1 MRVDRQYHLPN
12 RTSKRGNL
20 MRSKKGIFRI
30 AAVPVFVVALLALN
44 IGGASGKLLG
54 DKGQLDPVL
63 EELVRPLHAE
73 GIDVFAGDTSVKRP
87 TKRPRIAL
95 LTGMPAARPTDFAE
109 LEWMASFKSGA
120 TGCVLGAKT
129 SEPGSAARTEDE
141 FVAKWQKADP
151 GKRVFLSF
159 TSKDVEWAEKAAQV
173 LQAKGY
179 VTFVYLK
186 SGESTPR
193 YDPKFVGEM
202 FSQASHHIV
211 LDTENARKSPG
222 VWLEAEQARK
232 FMVGGSETSSAPVQP
247 KEPIARN
254 RSKGGFDEEAFTEG
268 VRGGWVVTE
277 NPNTPKRLFI
287 HRDSRGGM
295 LNDLMYRVKVEA
307 DGSWTVFKSSGA
319 RAGSIRDPPSVSIG
333 SCNCR

>member
-1 MRVDRQYHLPN
+1 M
-12 RTSKRGNL
+12 T
-20 MRSKKGIFRI
+20 SKKGIFRI

-63 EELVRPLHAE
+63 KELVKPLHAK
-73 GIDVFAGDTSVKRP
+73 GIDVFAGDTAVKRP

-95 LTGMPAARPTDFAE
+95 LTGMPAAQPTDFEE

-129 SEPGSAARTEDE
+129 SEPGSAAQTEDE
-141 FVAKWQKADP
+141 FVAKWQNADP

-202 FSQASHHIV
+202 FSQASHRIV
-211 LDTENARKSPG
+211 LDTENARKSRG

-232 FMVGGSETSSAPVQP
+232 FMVGAGATASQTGPSGSETSADVVQP
-247 KEPIARN
+247 KEPIARK

-287 HRDSRGGM
+287 HRDSRGGT

-307 DGSWTVFKSSGA
+307 DGSWTVFKSGGA

>member
-1 MRVDRQYHLPN
+1 MA
-12 RTSKRGNL
+12 
-20 MRSKKGIFRI
+20 SKKGIFRI
-30 AAVPVFVVALLALN
+30 AAVPVSVVALLALN

-63 EELVRPLHAE
+63 KELVKPLHAK

-95 LTGMPAARPTDFAE
+95 LTGMPTAKPADFDE

-120 TGCVLGAKT
+120 SGCVLGAKT
-129 SEPGSAARTEDE
+129 SEPGNAAQTEDE
-141 FVAKWQKADP
+141 FVAKWQNAYP

-186 SGESTPR
+186 SGESTPP

-232 FMVGGSETSSAPVQP
+232 FMVGAGATASQTGPSGSETSSDPVQP
-247 KEPIARN
+247 KEPIARK
-254 RSKGGFDEEAFTEG
+254 RSKSGFDEEAFTEG